1 MKMSEIH
8 KIAKEKGVKSFGKN
22 KIAIIREIQQKE
34 GNIPCFATDR
44 INNCNEI
51 NCLWR
56 KDCLNYYE
64 KN

>member
-8 KIAKEKGVKSFGKN
+8 KIAREKGIKSFGKN
-22 KIAIIREIQQKE
+22 KISIIRAIQEKE

-44 INNCNEI
+44 AYECNEI

-56 KDCLNYYE
+56 KDCLNYCE